1 MERPKPVYKPKT
13 TVSYKPTITKPK
25 SSYVVNSSSSKVSAG
40 NYSNSSILSTWVFN
54 KNINN
59 KFYA

>member
-13 TVSYKPTITKPK
+13 TVTYTPTISKPAATSTKT
-25 SSYVVNSSSSKVSAG
+25 STNSSNAYAG
-40 NYSNSSILSTWVFN
+40 SSILSTWIFN

>member
-13 TVSYKPTITKPK
+13 TVTYTPTISKPTSTKT
-25 SSYVVNSSSSKVSAG
+25 SGTSSSNAYAG
-40 NYSNSSILSTWVFN
+40 SNVLATWIFN